1 MDASGTTYCGGDHLH
16 LGGVDDAN
24 IAGSTPGGRPCYL
37 RQRSAGVEDQHR
49 NAGTNSG
56 RPVDAGQ
63 VLALSSGCAV
73 MSVATTTAAAASTA
87 AASTAAVSAV
97 ILVLQNR
104 HKNKQHTT
112 RSRDEFPYSFH
123 ILG

>member
-1 MDASGTTYCGGDHLH
+1 MDASGTTYRGGDHLH
-16 LGGVDDAN
+16 LSSVDNAN
-24 IAGSTPGGRPCYL
+24 IAGSTPVGRQGHL

-49 NAGTNSG
+49 NAGTNG
-56 RPVDAGQ
+56 GQQGKAGQ
-63 VLALSSGCAV
+63 VLAVPPTGAV